1 MVARQFL
8 VLFSHEFEC
17 PLSDNEQRAFG
28 QLLYWHARP
37 VAELVRKIWPD
48 FFADDFNFIRCLGE
62 TTNLRE
68 VKATAAEFRDTN
80 VARQNFWRT
89 GLKIRVSGRIA
100 TRLARELFS
109 KKSQDIE
116 HDSGGSA
123 AKPRG

>member
-1 MVARQFL
+1 MAARRFL

-17 PLSDNEQRAFG
+17 PFSEYQQRAFRE
-28 QLLYWHARP
+28 LLYWHARP
-37 VAELVRKIWPD
+37 IAGLIRKLRPG
-48 FFADDFNFIRCLGE
+48 FFADDFNFIHYLGE

-89 GLKIRVSGRIA
+89 RLKIRVSGRLA
-100 TRLARELFS
+100 TRLAHDLFS
-109 KKSQDIE
+109 KASRNLE

-123 AKPRG
+123 RKPRG